1 MKHHLDPEID
11 VVDFT
16 RTIGKLVRRVR
27 STVAEHELSMS
38 ESGVLAK
45 LDRDGAATTADLARS
60 ENMKPQSMRATLAA
74 LEERGFIARKDH
86 PTDGRQVLIELT
98 EQGLEIRRQM
108 LESKRLWLG
117 QAIDQL
123 STDDQQTLEAAM
135 HIMKRLAAL

>member
-27 STVAEHELSMS
+27 ATVAEHELSMS

-60 ENMKPQSMRATLAA
+60 ENMKPQSMRTTLTV
-74 LEERGFIARKDH
+74 LEERGFITRKAH

-98 EQGLEIRRQM
+98 EQGLEVRRQM

-123 STDDQQTLEAAM
+123 NTEEQQTLKAAM